1 MAAYVTAKAGI
12 VGLTRALARELGHEM
27 IRVNAVMP
35 GWVMTE
41 RQLALWAKPD
51 DVAQALREQCLP
63 LTMQPQDICG
73 LVLFL
78 ASDDARAITKQV
90 FVADAGRS

>member
-1 MAAYVTAKAGI
+1 MNDTPLASIESPAE
-12 VGLTRALARELGHEM
+12 LRALPAD
-27 IRVNAVMP
+27 
-35 GWVMTE
+35 
-41 RQLALWAKPD
+41 ALP